1 VNLLAGRSAK
11 ARIPWGLLGM
21 LCLVG
26 AGERALASRALD
38 IDTVVALDWKETLRA
53 ATRQARASDL
63 LCLGDSQIKV
73 GVASRVVE
81 AGSGLRTYNLALLG
95 GQTPASYFLLKRALQ
110 RGARPRAIV
119 VEFMPTLL
127 ARGRDQNAR
136 LWPGLLG
143 CADCIELAW
152 IARDARFCAATL
164 LARVLPSLGLRLE
177 IRAFVLG
184 TLLGQNASRWEE
196 NTYHKRHWRLNQ
208 GAQVLAE
215 WPNREDPAAWYQ
227 INFKE
232 PWTCERANRVYLEK
246 LLRLAQ
252 KRGINVFWFLAPL
265 NPVAQALLERGD
277 QEQRFLRLLHSVQ
290 RQFPNVTVLDARHSG
305 YEPAVFCD
313 TVHLNR
319 QGAAVLSSD
328 LGSLLARL
336 LAEPA
341 QLPRWVQV
349 PRYVARDVQP
359 PLEDLAQSRIAQQA
373 IEGVRQ
379 R

>member
-1 VNLLAGRSAK
+1 
-11 ARIPWGLLGM
+11 M